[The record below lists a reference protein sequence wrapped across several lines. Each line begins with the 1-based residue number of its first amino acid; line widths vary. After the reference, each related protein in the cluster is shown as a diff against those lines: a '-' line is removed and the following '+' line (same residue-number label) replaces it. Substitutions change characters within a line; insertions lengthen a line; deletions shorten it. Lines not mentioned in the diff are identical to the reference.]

1 MPDTRT
7 STSRS
12 RSGSTSRSG
21 GAPDQRPNILLIV
34 SDDHGYGDLGLRGS
48 DPEVSTPHLDA
59 LAASGRLYD
68 NAYVTAP
75 ICSPSRAG
83 LIAGQYQ
90 ERWGAHWFTD
100 SAMPP
105 QAVPS
110 LAELL
115 GERGYRTGYF
125 GKIHYGQDKP
135 GDRACPPRHGFD
147 TSFYG
152 VAALSMGRLHYLH
165 HSRAHEEAYGE
176 AAKRHGVSPMW
187 EGEGEETW
195 EVDCERHLTE
205 EFVQRA
211 IDFVGDG
218 SGVASAADGAT
229 GADDPFF
236 AMVAFN
242 AVHNFTWQ
250 LPQHELDARGL
261 PSHPDF
267 DAETNDYLDW
277 YDGAV
282 EPNLEN
288 GRAYYLAQLEIMDR
302 EIGRLMAHLEE
313 TGQRENTLVVYMTD
327 NGGSHCN
334 YGRNTPLEG
343 SKYTLYEGGVRTPL
357 IISWPG
363 ATEPGSVSKALV
375 SSLDLMPTFIG
386 ASGVPLGADDV
397 CDGID
402 LRDSLREPE
411 APVHDVLHFD
421 TGFQWAVRTRDWKL
435 RFVDP
440 ESQARAS
447 ILQVEHTDIGSGM
460 QLSPATDD
468 LAGLD
473 ETQDVS
479 AEHPEALAHL
489 QQLHAAWREEMEA
502 SAASLA

>member
-1 MPDTRT
+1 MPDTS
-7 STSRS
+7 ST
-12 RSGSTSRSG
+12 G
-21 GAPDQRPNILLIV
+21 GAPDQRQNILLIV

-48 DPEVSTPHLDA
+48 DPDVSTPHLDA

-135 GDRACPPRHGFD
+135 GDRACPPHHGFD

-187 EGEGEETW
+187 EGAGEETW

-205 EFVQRA
+205 EFVERA
-211 IDFVGDG
+211 IDFVGHG
-218 SGVASAADGAT
+218 HGAAPGADGAT
-229 GADDPFF
+229 GSDAGAGSDDASADSPFF

-313 TGQRENTLVVYMTD
+313 TGLRENTLVVYMTD

-386 ASGVPLGADDV
+386 ASGVPLGVDDV
-397 CDGID
+397 CDGKD
-402 LRDSLREPE
+402 LRDSLRDPV

-440 ESQARAS
+440 ESRARAS

-479 AEHPEALAHL
+479 SEHPEELAHL
-489 QQLHAAWREEMEA
+489 QQLHEAWREEMEA
-502 SAASLA
+502 SAARLA